1 LKEVDDD
8 SICWIKINNFDNWK
22 FISKNLIIIKK
33 YNDMSLDKSLNF
45 NLTPFSFKTGHEIQM
60 LPYFFIKANSY

>member
-1 LKEVDDD
+1 
-8 SICWIKINNFDNWK
+8 
-22 FISKNLIIIKK
+22 
-33 YNDMSLDKSLNF
+33 MSLDKSLNF